1 MPGSVRENDEFVRN
15 WVADNNIKEVLDIGA
30 GKGTYSDLLIDLVD
44 HIDAVEIWS
53 PYITEYGLEKKYDY
67 IYAQD
72 VRTFEPVNDYDLVI
86 FGDVLEHMT
95 EAEAVDV
102 WNRMQEFAK
111 AGLISV
117 PIIHYPQGAEFNNP
131 FEVHVQ
137 EHLTPA
143 DIRSTYG
150 PFDDEAIYQITGTFI
165 RRFDG
170 S

>member
-1 MPGSVRENDEFVRN
+1 MPGSARENDEFVRN
-15 WVADNNIKEVLDIGA
+15 WVLENNVREVLDMGA
-30 GKGTYSDLLIDLVD
+30 GKGTYSDLLIDIVD
-44 HIDAVEIWS
+44 HIDGVEVWA
-53 PYITEYGLEKKYDY
+53 PYITEFELEKKYDY
-67 IYAQD
+67 VYHEDI
-72 VRTFEPVNDYDLVI
+72 RTFTPVNQYDLVI

-95 EAEAVDV
+95 EEESVAVWSKMHDYA
-102 WNRMQEFAK
+102 W

-143 DIRSTYG
+143 DMRSVYG

-165 RRFDG
+165 RRF
-170 S
+170 